1 MRNRSFEPVDM
12 AIVSGALLT
21 VFGAAL
27 LWVATQGRFQMTSPM
42 EPNPEIAKTTLE
54 EEMGRSVVMASVIED
69 KHSKAIARAA
79 RKLNAETLEAEQL
92 NKSGNDAVQ
101 QVLNEHLQQE
111 QRKAARIEFIKGQS
125 IVNAT
130 LRAKR
135 TRQLPEDQWKVL
147 NQRAITSAAN
157 ESNRIER
164 AFRINAPQTLN
175 AALENR
181 RTCIQ
186 PCGGEAKKRPGLRSS
201 RPAWWNGNM
210 TVLQPKSKNN
220 SDRWYRGRQPLT
232 CFDQHDG
239 LL

>member
-1 MRNRSFEPVDM
+1 
-12 AIVSGALLT
+12 
-21 VFGAAL
+21 
-27 LWVATQGRFQMTSPM
+27 
-42 EPNPEIAKTTLE
+42 
-54 EEMGRSVVMASVIED
+54 MASVIED

-79 RKLNAETLEAEQL
+79 RKLNAETLEAEQMD
-92 NKSGNDAVQ
+92 KSGNDAVQ

-175 AALENR
+175 AALENEANVHSAVWQR
-181 RTCIQ
+181 SQEEAGAAIVETSLVEREHDRASAKIQ
-186 PCGGEAKKRPGLRSS
+186 EQFGSLVS
-201 RPAWWNGNM
+201 RAAA
-210 TVLQPKSKNN
+210 
-220 SDRWYRGRQPLT
+220 SDML
-232 CFDQHDG
+232 
-239 LL
+239 